1 MTAPHLPSPHL
12 PTPHLPTPHLIV
24 FGLGY
29 CGLEV
34 ARRAAASGWRVTG
47 THRASAPPP
56 PVPPGVATVAFED
69 AAGALASATHL
80 LSTAAPTKSEPGT
93 PGDPVL
99 ARHGEAIARAPAL
112 RWVGYLSTTGVYG
125 NRGGGWVDERSDT
138 RPASPRSRRR
148 VAAEADW
155 SALVGDRLD
164 LFRLAGIYGP
174 GRSPFAEL
182 RAGHARAIRKPG
194 HVFGRIHRDDIAAAV
209 LAAMAQDTE
218 PQGAGGQVIRP
229 RVLNLSDDVPAE
241 SAAVLAEAARLL
253 GMPAPS
259 ETPFA
264 TVMAAMS
271 PMALSFWAEDRR
283 VSGEA
288 TQRALGLRWQ
298 YPSYREG
305 LAATLRQEGS

>member
-1 MTAPHLPSPHL
+1 MTA
-12 PTPHLPTPHLIV
+12 PHLIV

-34 ARRAAASGWRVTG
+34 ARRAAAAGWRVTG

-56 PVPPGVATVAFED
+56 PVPSGVATVAFED
-69 AAGALASATHL
+69 AAAALGEATHL
-80 LSTAAPTKSEPGT
+80 LSTAAPTEPGAGT
-93 PGDPVL
+93 SGDPVL
-99 ARHGEAIARAPAL
+99 ARHGDAIARAPAL

-125 NRGGGWVDERSDT
+125 NRGGGWVDERSDL

-155 SALVGDRLD
+155 CALAGDRLD

-182 RAGHARAIRKPG
+182 RAGQARAIRKPG
-194 HVFGRIHRDDIAAAV
+194 HVFGRIHRDDIAQAV
-209 LAAMAQDTE
+209 LAAMAQDAPSWE
-218 PQGAGGQVIRP
+218 ARGRVSRP

-253 GMPAPS
+253 GVPPPPS
-259 ETPFA
+259 VPFA
-264 TVMAAMS
+264 VAMARMS

-288 TQRALGLRWQ
+288 TQRALGMRWR

-305 LAATLRQEGS
+305 LAATLRQEG

>member
-1 MTAPHLPSPHL
+1 MTV
-12 PTPHLPTPHLIV
+12 PHLIV

-34 ARRAAASGWRVTG
+34 ARLAAAAGWRVSG
-47 THRASAPPP
+47 THRASAAAPS
-56 PVPPGVATVAFED
+56 VEGVAAVAFED
-69 AAGALASATHL
+69 AAGVLSEATHL
-80 LSTAAPTKSEPGT
+80 LSTAAPTESEPGV

-99 ARHGEAIARAPAL
+99 ARHGAAIASAAGL

-125 NRGGGWVDERSDT
+125 NRGGGWVDERT
-138 RPASPRSRRR
+138 EVRPGSARSLRR

-155 SALVGDRLD
+155 RALAGDRLD

-182 RAGHARAIRKPG
+182 RAGKARAVRKPG

-209 LAAMAQDTE
+209 MAAMVQEGVA
-218 PQGAGGQVIRP
+218 RP

-241 SAAVLAEAARLL
+241 SSVVLAEAARLL
-253 GMPAPS
+253 GVAPPPVVAF
-259 ETPFA
+259 EVA
-264 TVMAAMS
+264 MAGMSRMAM
-271 PMALSFWAEDRR
+271 SFWAEDRR
-283 VSGEA
+283 VSAEA
-288 TQRALGLRWQ
+288 TQRALGMRWA

-305 LAATLRQEGS
+305 LAATLRQEG

>member
-1 MTAPHLPSPHL
+1 MTA
-12 PTPHLPTPHLIV
+12 PHLIV

-47 THRASAPPP
+47 THRAAAAPPA
-56 PVPPGVATVAFED
+56 VPPGVATVAFED
-69 AAGALASATHL
+69 AAPALGDATHL
-80 LSTAAPTKSEPGT
+80 LSTAAPTEAEPGT
-93 PGDPVL
+93 SGDPVL
-99 ARHGEAIARAPAL
+99 ARHAEAIARAPAL

-138 RPASPRSRRR
+138 RPASPRARRR

-155 SALVGDRLD
+155 RALAGARLD

-182 RAGHARAIRKPG
+182 RAGRARAIRKPG

-209 LAAMAQDTE
+209 LAAMAQDG
-218 PQGAGGQVIRP
+218 PSRDAGSQPMRP

-253 GMPAPS
+253 GMPAPPQ
-259 ETPFA
+259 TPFA
-264 TVMAAMS
+264 TVMGAMS